1 MQRKAIA
8 GTTGFSIALSG
19 LASAIGL
26 CCFAPWVVPLLG
38 VSGAILF
45 ARLGPYRGYLLA
57 LAALLM
63 AVALWGG
70 YRYRKACA
78 ADAKERRLLIWLN
91 LLLLAGILLLGLA
104 AFAGRL
110 EVLLSSGSWA

>member
-1 MQRKAIA
+1 MLRKTIA
-8 GTTGFSIALSG
+8 GTTGFSIAMSG

-26 CCFAPWVVPLLG
+26 CCFAPWAVPLLG

-45 ARLGPYRGYLLA
+45 ARLGPYRGYFLV
-57 LAALLM
+57 LAALSM
-63 AVALWGG
+63 TAALWGG

-78 ADAKERRLLIWLN
+78 VDGKERRYFTWLN
-91 LLLLAGILLLGLA
+91 VLLLAGLLLLAAA

-110 EVLLSSGSWA
+110 QALLTAQPWS